1 MPKKIRGI
9 QRKAPKAGS
18 DKGYSDHDDWANCE
32 EFVVKKWSFPQT
44 VSVELFF
51 PGFKNPKEGVGLEM
65 PSVEVAIAVGRAL
78 LMVGEGYTDEVRV
91 RF

>member
-1 MPKKIRGI
+1 MPKQIRGI
-9 QRKAPKAGS
+9 QRREPIAGS
-18 DKGYSDHDDWANCE
+18 SKGYSDHDDWANGE
-32 EFVVKKWSFPQT
+32 EFVVKKWSSEKT

-51 PGFKNPKEGVGLEM
+51 PDFKNPKEGVGLEV

-78 LMVGEGYTDEVRV
+78 LMVGEGYTDEVTV